1 MAEISRHPR
10 TEKDVINALA
20 FVLAFAAIMALAA
33 TDFKQD
39 TCKMVFAVAVVLAV
53 WLALRLCFP

>member
-1 MAEISRHPR
+1 MAKISRHPR
-10 TEKDVINALA
+10 AGGDVINAFVL
-20 FVLAFAAIMALAA
+20 VLAFAAIMALAA